1 MALITCPEC
10 GKQVSDKAEKCIHCG
25 IVLKK
30 KENASELEQKTA
42 KKLQRKNNK
51 KTVIIICVVA
61 FLIVVGVVATGIF
74 LGWFHKHE
82 FKEATCTE
90 PKICIKCGEKEGN
103 PLGHTDPV
111 GRCARCN
118 DVANPELIRQV
129 VNGFVECSGNLSEG
143 SSIVTLDGTATQI
156 YNNLIRAQSYFD
168 SAKTKMKDI
177 IDLCGDYKVFSEVKI
192 ALQNTYDLFPEKR
205 TDGDKS
211 TSAVSD
217 WLNEY
222 ASFFS
227 SVQTSADKMLELSTE
242 YSELFE

>member
-10 GKQVSDKAEKCIHCG
+10 GKQVSDKAGKCIHCG
-25 IVLKK
+25 IVLK
-30 KENASELEQKTA
+30 EIEDAPGVEQKTV
-42 KKLQRKNNK
+42 KKSQRKNNK
-51 KTVIIICVVA
+51 KSFIIICVAA
-61 FLIVVGVVATGIF
+61 FVIGVGMVVAGIF

-90 PKICIKCGEKEGN
+90 PKICVKCGKKDGA

-111 GRCARCN
+111 GRCTRCN
-118 DVANPELIRQV
+118 EIADPELIRQV

-143 SSIVTLDGTATQI
+143 SVIVTLDGTATQI
-156 YNNLIRAQSYFD
+156 YNNLIRAQAYFD
-168 SAKTKMKDI
+168 SAKTQIKDI
-177 IDLCGDYKVFSEVKI
+177 IDLCGDYKIFSEVKI

-211 TSAVSD
+211 ASAVSD